1 MSNSPISKAKVL
13 SNLTE
18 KWLLIKQMF
27 FLMFFQDQQLVS
39 TPNGDVLWEME
50 YPKAYADVFG
60 SGATW
65 IAERTRESSGKL
77 LFKPWKKQSVKI

>member
-1 MSNSPISKAKVL
+1 
-13 SNLTE
+13 
-18 KWLLIKQMF
+18 
-27 FLMFFQDQQLVS
+27 MFFQDQQLFS

-65 IAERTRESSGKL
+65 IAERTRESSGNL
-77 LFKPWKKQSVKI
+77 FFKPWKKQSVKI